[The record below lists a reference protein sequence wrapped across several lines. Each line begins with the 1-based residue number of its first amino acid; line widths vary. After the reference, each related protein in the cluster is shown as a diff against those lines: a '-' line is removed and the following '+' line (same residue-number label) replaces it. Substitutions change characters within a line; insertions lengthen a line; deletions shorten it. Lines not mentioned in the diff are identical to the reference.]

1 MARYFKSDNTA
12 PVAPQILDALREANT
27 GFARGYGDDP
37 LSEQLDA
44 RFSTLF
50 ERPVRVFP
58 VTTGTAANALA
69 LATLVPPYGAV
80 LTHSEGHIVRD
91 ECGAPEFMSGGARLM
106 LIEGIGAKVTAAA
119 LGGVLDAN
127 PTSVHTVQP
136 RALSITQ
143 ATELGTVYR
152 PDELAALCTLAH
164 SRGLAVHM
172 DGARFANAVASLGCS
187 PAEATWRAGVDVLS
201 FGATKNGAMAAEAVV
216 FFKPE
221 LIADFEFRRKRAAHL
236 ISKMRYISA
245 QLLAY
250 IEDDLWLTLAAHAN
264 QWKRTRSSC
273 ASARRQ
279 PRGCVRL
286 ASSFTT
292 GVPHARARRAS
303 WSLGIRPRKT
313 SKPCARPYAHSR
325 RVAHDPGL
333 CCRIH
338 RHRHQSHPRQLRRRS
353 RGRAA
358 SGDRPRRAAVHR
370 HGRLST
376 GFA

>member
-12 PVAPQILDALREANT
+12 PVAPQSLEALGAANS
-27 GFARGYGDDP
+27 GFARGYGDDE
-37 LSEQLDA
+37 LSAQLDA

-50 ERPVRVFP
+50 ERSVRVFP
-58 VTTGTAANALA
+58 VTTGTAANALS

-106 LIEGIGAKVTAAA
+106 LIEGIGAKFTAAA
-119 LGGVLDAN
+119 LQAVLDAN

-152 PDELAALCTLAH
+152 PAELAELCGLARA
-164 SRGLAVHM
+164 RGLAVHM
-172 DGARFANAVASLGCS
+172 DGARFANAVSSLGCS
-187 PAEATWRAGVDVLS
+187 PAEITWRAGVDVLS

-250 IEDDLWLTLAAHAN
+250 LQDDLWLTLAAHAN
-264 QWKRTRSSC
+264 
-273 ASARRQ
+273 
-279 PRGCVRL
+279 RL
-286 ASSFTT
+286 AARV
-292 GVPHARARRAS
+292 GHAAGTALLHPVEANEIFARIGEPSA
-303 WSLGIRPRKT
+303 
-313 SKPCARPYAHSR
+313 A
-325 RVAHDPGL
+325 
-333 CCRIH
+333 
-338 RHRHQSHPRQLRRRS
+338 QLR
-353 RGRAA
+353 GAGFEVYDGGA
-358 SGDRPRRAAVHR
+358 SGSGEVRFVVSWNQTEEDVEALCSALRALDTTRP
-370 HGRLST
+370 
-376 GFA
+376 

>member
-152 PDELAALCTLAH
+152 PDELAALCSTQ
-164 SRGLAVHM
+164 SPGLRSF
-172 DGARFANAVASLGCS
+172 DRR
-187 PAEATWRAGVDVLS
+187 TIS
-201 FGATKNGAMAAEAVV
+201 FGGAE
-216 FFKPE
+216 
-221 LIADFEFRRKRAAHL
+221 
-236 ISKMRYISA
+236 
-245 QLLAY
+245 
-250 IEDDLWLTLAAHAN
+250 
-264 QWKRTRSSC
+264 
-273 ASARRQ
+273 
-279 PRGCVRL
+279 
-286 ASSFTT
+286 
-292 GVPHARARRAS
+292 
-303 WSLGIRPRKT
+303 
-313 SKPCARPYAHSR
+313 
-325 RVAHDPGL
+325 
-333 CCRIH
+333 
-338 RHRHQSHPRQLRRRS
+338 
-353 RGRAA
+353 
-358 SGDRPRRAAVHR
+358 
-370 HGRLST
+370 
-376 GFA
+376 